1 MDVYPGSNTLGG
13 SWCRD
18 GRLGRT
24 SFGSCPRTAR
34 RARSRRIDHPIEA
47 WRGLMAVANRKDAP
61 TPDQNDAFEAALTD
75 IMLLGEAAEIHATE
89 SFIRAAGRSEPT
101 NLDAI
106 VNALRKSL
114 RDELQLGEVAL
125 PQDRVLRIDWSD
137 LRGQ

>member
-1 MDVYPGSNTLGG
+1 MSILVPILSAVLGAG
-13 SWCRD
+13 MGGWVVH
-18 GRLGRT
+18 RLALVRELQGER
-24 SFGSCPRTAR
+24 
-34 RARSRRIDHPIEA
+34 RSRRIDHLIEA